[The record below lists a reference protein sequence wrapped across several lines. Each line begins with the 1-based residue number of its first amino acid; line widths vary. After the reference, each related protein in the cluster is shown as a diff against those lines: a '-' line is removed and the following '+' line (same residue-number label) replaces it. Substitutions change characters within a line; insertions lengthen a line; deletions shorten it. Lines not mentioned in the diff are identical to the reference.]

1 VGTINTKYPVINNE
15 ETTPNPTNYD
25 SIDFSGN
32 LLLSDELK
40 PSTSLKDGRMK
51 DEQENITQEII
62 LYMVSIM
69 ALIAVLLFLHHV
81 VFVVIYNNYE
91 IRITK

>member
-1 VGTINTKYPVINNE
+1 
-15 ETTPNPTNYD
+15 
-25 SIDFSGN
+25 
-32 LLLSDELK
+32 LSDELK

-69 ALIAVLLFLHHV
+69 ALIAVLLFNFHHV